1 MEKLSYY
8 ITRILLEGGHVFG
21 EGSDPI
27 KKEDI
32 PGTLK
37 NFINEFAKIFPN
49 SKNYLEP
56 THTLGSVGKK
66 DISGDI
72 DLAVDEKSLE
82 DAGEWGLEPTRVD
95 ELYALYKKRART
107 STPQQIMKRAVL
119 VAISEKINSTSKL
132 INTDTKSA
140 GNGVLFCE
148 FPQYAD
154 GKENGKMVQID
165 INFGDVDWLEFAYF
179 SDSYAGNVKGLHRT
193 QLLLHLFSYKGYTF
207 GHNYGVKS
215 RDTQEIVAA
224 HPEEAIE
231 LLNKLYG
238 FRIDANTLQNY
249 HKLQEFLKAHLSEGE
264 LNGVYDIYLKTL
276 DSTRCDVPEDLQA
289 YWIENKERLGLTG
302 KFLPSDSRLQCY
314 K

>member
-1 MEKLSYY
+1 MEKLSTY
-8 ITRILLEGGHVFG
+8 ISKILLEGGHVFG

-27 KKEDI
+27 RKEDI
-32 PGTLK
+32 PGTLRK
-37 NFINEFAKIFPN
+37 FIDEFTRIFPK

-66 DISGDI
+66 DLSGDI
-72 DLAVDEKSLE
+72 DLAVDEKSLSTVE
-82 DAGEWGLEPTRVD
+82 DWGLDTDHVD
-95 ELYALYKKRART
+95 ELYAQFKKRART
-107 STPQQIMKRAVL
+107 STPQQIMKRAAI
-119 VAISEKINSTSKL
+119 VAISERINKESKL
-132 INTDTKSA
+132 ILTDTKSA

-148 FPQYAD
+148 FPQFTD
-154 GKENGKMVQID
+154 GKENGKTVQID

-179 SDSYAGNVKGLHRT
+179 SDAYAGNVKGLHRT
-193 QLLLHLFSYKGYTF
+193 QLMLHLFSYKGYTF
-207 GHNYGVKS
+207 GHNYGVKN
-215 RDTQEIVAA
+215 RETQEQVAS

-238 FRIDANTLQNY
+238 FHIDEKTLQNY
-249 HKLQEFLKAHLSEGE
+249 HKLQEFLKDNLTEFE

-276 DSTRCDVPEDLQA
+276 DSTRCDIPEDLQQ

-302 KFLPSDSRLQCY
+302 KFLPNDSRLQNY

>member
-1 MEKLSYY
+1 MEGLSKY

-27 KKEDI
+27 RKEDI

-37 NFINEFAKIFPN
+37 NFITEFTGIFPN

-72 DLAVDEKSLE
+72 DIAVDEKCLE
-82 DAGEWGLEPTRVD
+82 SIGDWGIPQEKVD
-95 ELYALYKKRART
+95 ELYAQFKKRART
-107 STPQQIMKRAVL
+107 STPQQIMKRAVI
-119 VAISEKINSTSKL
+119 VAISEKINKESKL
-132 INTDTKSA
+132 ILTDTKSA

-148 FPQYAD
+148 FPQFTD
-154 GKENGKMVQID
+154 GKKNGKTVQID

-179 SDSYAGNVKGLHRT
+179 SDAYTGNVKGLHRT
-193 QLLLHLFSYKGYTF
+193 QLMLHLFSYKGYTF
-207 GHNYGVKS
+207 GHNYGVKNKE
-215 RDTQEIVAA
+215 TQENVAT
-224 HPEEAIE
+224 HPNEAVD

-238 FRIDANTLQNY
+238 FHLDEKTLQNY
-249 HKLQEFLKAHLSEGE
+249 HKLQEFLRANLSEGE
-264 LNGVYDIYLKTL
+264 LSGVYDIYLKTL
-276 DSTRCDVPEDLQA
+276 DSTRCDIPEDLQQ
-289 YWIENKERLGLTG
+289 YWIENKDRLGLSG
-302 KFLPSDSRLQCY
+302 KFLPNDSRLQNY

>member
-1 MEKLSYY
+1 MEGLSKY

-27 KKEDI
+27 RKEDI

-37 NFINEFAKIFPN
+37 NFITEFTGIFPN

-72 DLAVDEKSLE
+72 DIAVDEKCLE
-82 DAGEWGLEPTRVD
+82 SIGDWGIPQEKVD
-95 ELYALYKKRART
+95 KLYAQFKKRART
-107 STPQQIMKRAVL
+107 STPQQIMKRAVI
-119 VAISEKINSTSKL
+119 VAISEKINKESKL
-132 INTDTKSA
+132 ILTDTKSA

-148 FPQYAD
+148 FPQFTD
-154 GKENGKMVQID
+154 GKKNGKTVQID

-179 SDSYAGNVKGLHRT
+179 SDAYTGNVKGLHRT
-193 QLLLHLFSYKGYTF
+193 QLMLHLFSYKGYTF
-207 GHNYGVKS
+207 GHNYGVKN
-215 RDTQEIVAA
+215 RETQENVAT
-224 HPEEAIE
+224 HPNEAVD

-238 FRIDANTLQNY
+238 FHLDEKTLQNY
-249 HKLQEFLKAHLSEGE
+249 HKLQEFLRANLSEGE

-276 DSTRCDVPEDLQA
+276 DSTRCDIPEDLQQ
-289 YWIENKERLGLTG
+289 YWIENKDRLGLTG
-302 KFLPSDSRLQCY
+302 KFLPNDSRLQNY